1 MKFINETL
9 ENRTIISS
17 DIYNISESLY
27 SIFSIFNNLY

>member
-9 ENRTIISS
+9 ENRTNISS

-27 SIFSIFNNLY
+27 LISIF

>member
-9 ENRTIISS
+9 ENRTTISS

-27 SIFSIFNNLY
+27 LISIFINLY

>member
-9 ENRTIISS
+9 EKLPNISS

-27 SIFSIFNNLY
+27 IINIF